1 MRRHSKL
8 SRASWINDG
17 PTRISIIFVVLVLGA
32 LVAFIV
38 ATLPDAHPAANKA
51 QSRSIS
57 RIAPAVASSASEKVR
72 LPLPPKV
79 RPVGHARP
87 AGHHAPTRS
96 SHASSPRASSAPEP
110 SRPGRSTSAPP
121 PKPSSSHCLPAS
133 AETMTNTASHRCG
146 FPDTTNTGVP
156 GNASLIEVPNQKA
169 RGPGWTYSNANG
181 LVVTR
186 AGTVINHVKIVGN
199 GIEIKAKNVTIENSV
214 IIETG
219 NWWGIGL
226 YHSSNVTIKNCDIS
240 SPYATGPNRLQVGVK
255 DVYGDTR
262 GSRIVDNNIWHTST
276 AIQVANG
283 VIEGNYIHD
292 YGYSNTSGN
301 DDHLNGI
308 SVGGGDSNPLLIQ
321 DNTILNSYGQTD
333 AIALF
338 QDFGTEANKTVND
351 NLMAGGGYSIY
362 GGGPN
367 KSGGGCSTYTNSSGC
382 YGPSSNIVIT
392 NNRFST
398 MYFPVGGQYGPVEA
412 FNRSGPGNVWRNN
425 YWLGG
430 PQSGRAVQ

>member
-8 SRASWINDG
+8 SRVNWINDAA
-17 PTRISIIFVVLVLGA
+17 TRISVIFVVLVLGA
-32 LVAFIV
+32 FVALIV

-51 QSRSIS
+51 QSGFLART
-57 RIAPAVASSASEKVR
+57 APAVTSPANQ
-72 LPLPPKV
+72 KV
-79 RPVGHARP
+79 RPSHPAEARIARHGRRTADP
-87 AGHHAPTRS
+87 TATPSVSTLATRAP
-96 SHASSPRASSAPEP
+96 SAPAP
-110 SRPGRSTSAPP
+110 SAPGP
-121 PKPSSSHCLPAS
+121 STPARAPAPSSSHCLPAS
-133 AETMTNTASHRCG
+133 ADTMNNAVSHRCG
-146 FPDTTNTGVP
+146 FPDTTNAGVP
-156 GNASLIEVPNQKA
+156 GRALLTAVPSQKTKGA
-169 RGPGWTYSNANG
+169 GWTYSNANG

-186 AGTVINHVKIVGN
+186 AGTVVDHVKIVNN

-226 YHSSNVTIKNCDIS
+226 YNSNNVTIRNCDIS
-240 SPYATGPNRLQVGVK
+240 SPYATGPNRLQVGIK
-255 DVYGDTR
+255 DVYGNTTGTR
-262 GSRIVDNNIWHTST
+262 IIHNNIWHTST

-351 NLMAGGGYSIY
+351 NLIAGGGYSVY

-367 KSGGGCSTYTNSSGC
+367 KSGGGCSAYTNSSGC

-398 MYFPVGGQYGPVEA
+398 MYFPAGGQYGPVEA

-430 PQSGRAVQ
+430 PRSGRAVQ